1 MVRSFLTM
9 YPCVSDVLTRESGHS
24 WLTISWLGARL
35 GNMVNVSE
43 LLINTV
49 NRGSETLL
57 IRSDQKVRSRL
68 ILLHLGLRHLM
79 TTGR

>member
-1 MVRSFLTM
+1 M
-9 YPCVSDVLTRESGHS
+9 HS

-49 NRGSETLL
+49 NRNERNIVDAL
-57 IRSDQKVRSRL
+57 
-68 ILLHLGLRHLM
+68 
-79 TTGR
+79 

>member
-1 MVRSFLTM
+1 M
-9 YPCVSDVLTRESGHS
+9 YPCVNGVLTRESGHS

-49 NRGSETLL
+49 NRKERNIVDAL
-57 IRSDQKVRSRL
+57 
-68 ILLHLGLRHLM
+68 
-79 TTGR
+79 

>member
-1 MVRSFLTM
+1 M
-9 YPCVSDVLTRESGHS
+9 YPCVSSVLTRESKHS

-49 NRGSETLL
+49 NRGSEILL
-57 IRSDQKVRSRL
+57 MRSNQKVRGRL
-68 ILLHLGLRHLM
+68 ILLHLGLRRLM